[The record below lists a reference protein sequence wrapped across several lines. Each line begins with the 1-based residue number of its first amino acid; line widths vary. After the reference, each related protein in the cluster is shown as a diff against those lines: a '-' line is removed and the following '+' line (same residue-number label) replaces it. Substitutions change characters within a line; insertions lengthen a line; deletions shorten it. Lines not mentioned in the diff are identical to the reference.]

1 MGCCR
6 QVPDPSL
13 VLSILTGPEGREA
26 GKWAPST
33 VGSVIRGEKKEIIV
47 KSAMIGRNH
56 SDGRFFDDL
65 SLAPCKGRFIP
76 ALTIDRNDRKA

>member
-1 MGCCR
+1 M
-6 QVPDPSL
+6 
-13 VLSILTGPEGREA
+13 LTGPAGREA

-33 VGSVIRGEKKEIIV
+33 VRSIIRGEKKGIIV

-56 SDGRFFDDL
+56 SDGRFLDDL

-76 ALTIDRNDRKA
+76 ALTIARNDRKA